1 MEDKILKLLRRPGH
15 VPANVPELLQLLDL
29 PRNQQ
34 QNLQHALRHL
44 ETKGQ
49 ILRTKGN
56 RYIFAQE
63 ADLVPGVI
71 SINRGGKGFLQPDE
85 LGLGEIVVPE
95 SATATALNGDR
106 VLVRREVIP
115 QGLRG
120 PRAGDETGSVVRI
133 LERKRSQF
141 VGTLQRSQQFLY
153 VVPDDS
159 RIAVHI
165 YVQPPRDVGRP
176 AQVGD

>member
-1 MEDKILKLLRRPGH
+1 MEEKILKLLCRADYA
-15 VPANVPELLQLLDL
+15 PANVPELLDLLKL

-34 QNLQHALRHL
+34 QTLQHALRIL
-44 ETKGQ
+44 EKKGQ

-63 ADLVPGVI
+63 ADLVPGII
-71 SINRGGKGFLQPDE
+71 SINRGGKGFLQSDE
-85 LGLGEIVVPE
+85 AGVAEIVIPE

-106 VLVRREVIP
+106 VLVRRDTTP

-120 PRAGDETGSVVRI
+120 PRASDATGSVVRI

-141 VGTLQRSQQFLY
+141 VGTLQSSRQFLF
-153 VVPDDS
+153 VIPDDS
-159 RIAVHI
+159 RIAQHI
-165 YVQPPRDVGRP
+165 YV
-176 AQVGD
+176 

>member
-1 MEDKILKLLRRPGH
+1 MEEKILKLLQGPGYA
-15 VPANVPELLQLLDL
+15 PANVPELLQLLDL
-29 PRNQQ
+29 PRKQQ
-34 QNLQHALRHL
+34 QNLQHALRRL

-56 RYIFAQE
+56 RYIFSQE

-85 LGLGEIVVPE
+85 PGLGEIVVPE

-120 PRAGDETGSVVRI
+120 PRAADETGSVVRI

-141 VGTLQRSQQFLY
+141 VGTLQRSSQQFLY

-159 RIAVHI
+159 RIALHI
-165 YVQPPRDVGRP
+165 YVQPPRDVGR
-176 AQVGD
+176 